1 MSNRESLVKLS
12 LNTGALAD
20 LNKRQSEVNIFE
32 ILQVEKTEIRHS
44 NILAWLLDPEESHGL
59 GDGFLRGCI
68 KAVITNL
75 RDRDENEKPYDII
88 DSEQNDGISNDVLKD
103 LDWWIAADFYKVQVE
118 RENDYKDI
126 VITGRGRIKGEK
138 DNGKGK
144 FLIAIEN
151 KVKANEGRKNGV
163 MQTEAY
169 YLDLMNPN
177 ATRRDGTNYSDFKK
191 RMFIF
196 LTPNGDYAKD
206 GHWTTLTYEDIIA
219 ALENAMS
226 FKEIPQASA
235 IVIKDY
241 IKSIKKHITG
251 DSDLIEI
258 CDKLLRDDYGEAL
271 NIILET
277 RKGRYIPDDSEKR
290 LISAITNRYENAIKA
305 IENNHSDASYMVGQY
320 IRDALRK
327 ISKEEKYKI
336 VLPEKFNQ
344 KKYISFTTET
354 MTDILGGPLDDTVSP
369 WGNYDKYV
377 YEFDNCAQGIDKT
390 KVKFFLILG
399 GGEFLEK
406 DYLINIESQISYL
419 LGARLNDD
427 YTFKRCAIPRHK
439 RNSMV
444 FDLNDADSLE
454 EKVDTFVR
462 EMIDEAMKVEDQIKE
477 MLAELNGVEV
487 E

>member
-88 DSEQNDGISNDVLKD
+88 DSEQNDGISNDFLKD

-169 YLDLMNPN
+169 YKDLMNPN
-177 ATRRDGTNYSDFKK
+177 ATRRDGANYSDFKK

-206 GHWTTLTYEDIIA
+206 GHWT
-219 ALENAMS
+219 
-226 FKEIPQASA
+226 
-235 IVIKDY
+235 
-241 IKSIKKHITG
+241 
-251 DSDLIEI
+251 
-258 CDKLLRDDYGEAL
+258 
-271 NIILET
+271 
-277 RKGRYIPDDSEKR
+277 
-290 LISAITNRYENAIKA
+290 
-305 IENNHSDASYMVGQY
+305 
-320 IRDALRK
+320 
-327 ISKEEKYKI
+327 
-336 VLPEKFNQ
+336 
-344 KKYISFTTET
+344 
-354 MTDILGGPLDDTVSP
+354 
-369 WGNYDKYV
+369 
-377 YEFDNCAQGIDKT
+377 
-390 KVKFFLILG
+390 
-399 GGEFLEK
+399 
-406 DYLINIESQISYL
+406 
-419 LGARLNDD
+419 
-427 YTFKRCAIPRHK
+427 PRAK
-439 RNSMV
+439 P
-444 FDLNDADSLE
+444 
-454 EKVDTFVR
+454 
-462 EMIDEAMKVEDQIKE
+462 
-477 MLAELNGVEV
+477 
-487 E
+487 